1 MGAAV
6 AFGHEGFDQLVV
18 AGVQG
23 FQLLVGLV
31 LTMLRARFAW
41 RRARTGARS

>member
-6 AFGHEGFDQLVV
+6 AFGHEGFDQL
-18 AGVQG
+18 AAARVQG
-23 FQLLVGLV
+23 LQLLVGPAS
-31 LTMLRARFAW
+31 TTLRARPAW